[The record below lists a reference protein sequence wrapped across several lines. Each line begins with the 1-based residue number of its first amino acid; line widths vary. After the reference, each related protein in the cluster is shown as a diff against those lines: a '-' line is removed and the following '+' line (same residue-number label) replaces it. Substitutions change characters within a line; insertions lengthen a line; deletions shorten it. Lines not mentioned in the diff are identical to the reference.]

1 MLNWANWR
9 YPKRVHARIEL
20 DEGLAHRIYAGADLF
35 LMPSQFEPCGLSQ
48 LIALRYGC
56 VPIVRETGGL
66 KDTIVPYNLY
76 TDEGNG
82 FSFAN
87 YNAHEMLDTIERA
100 VRYWTTDKAMWRRM
114 MLRGMA
120 DRFDWQK
127 PAKAYL
133 ALYEGMLPLAK
144 PATTPKKA
152 EVPTIAPPEDA
163 TDSAQPETA
172 KPEALPEETAEPE
185 PTEAD
190 VRKA

>member
-1 MLNWANWR
+1 M
-9 YPKRVHARIEL
+9 
-20 DEGLAHRIYAGADLF
+20 F

-66 KDTIVPYNLY
+66 KDTITPYNVF

-87 YNAHEMLDTIERA
+87 YNAHEMLFTIERA
-100 VRYWTTDKAMWRRM
+100 LEYWTGDKEMWRRM

-127 PAKAYL
+127 PALAYL
-133 ALYEGMLPLAK
+133 ALYQKVLPLGKPNDAPEARCTE
-144 PATTPKKA
+144 PATTAP
-152 EVPTIAPPEDA
+152 VPEKV
-163 TDSAQPETA
+163 S
-172 KPEALPEETAEPE
+172 EETEQVSVAEPAEAE
-185 PTEAD
+185 PAEAEPAEAKITEEEPILEAATTAAT
-190 VRKA
+190 KA